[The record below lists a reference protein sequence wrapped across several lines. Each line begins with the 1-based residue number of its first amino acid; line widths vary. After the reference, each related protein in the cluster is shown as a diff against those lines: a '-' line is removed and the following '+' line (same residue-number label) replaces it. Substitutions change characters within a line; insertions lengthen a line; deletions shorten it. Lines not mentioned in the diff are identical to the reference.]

1 MEIDATAENLK
12 MEKTNSLKKKINKL
26 KENKEIQN
34 IAKPEPM
41 ITKHKIYDNQQT
53 AIIEPPKPPA
63 IEWLKN
69 GIGILL
75 NALSLPAGSE
85 KKRNRM
91 KRKLAESNDIMSF
104 ITMDIGKYALQ
115 IPRQAGVM
123 MTYLSILLETKLEP
137 EPQNEI
143 NTENNNNAI

>member
-12 MEKTNSLKKKINKL
+12 MEKTNSLKKKIIKL

-41 ITKHKIYDNQQT
+41 ITKHKIYDNKQT
-53 AIIEPPKPPA
+53 AIEQPKPPA

-137 EPQNEI
+137 EQQNEI
-143 NTENNNNAI
+143 NVENNNNSI